1 MGKRGLALSSAV
13 LVASVALAL
22 IPAVPAWSGQPERL
36 GAVPQ
41 QATLLRAAP
50 ALLERVPCVLELRGG
65 DGVHLPIVAW
75 SQRQETL
82 TLKIDV
88 PVGVTCSAD
97 NVKVEEQAVRWHEE
111 KVGLDLELWGKLDV
125 SSAIVRSDGGRVV
138 TVTAKKA
145 TEGWWD
151 KVSSG
156 PKSHNVKI
164 DWASWK
170 DEDEEDEAPAEEAG
184 GGMGGGGM
192 PGMPGG
198 MGGMPGGMPGMGGAG
213 GDGDFNFDDMDMD
226 KDGGG
231 DDPIEEG
238 DVRLEEEKTT
248 TGGDAADAAG
258 GGEEPETMADS

>member
-1 MGKRGLALSSAV
+1 MGRTGKRGLALSSAV

-125 SSAIVRSDGGRVV
+125 SSAIVRSDGYVH
-138 TVTAKKA
+138 T
-145 TEGWWD
+145 
-151 KVSSG
+151 SSSSLKTRLSLPISRLPRTHLACPCPTQVPEMWTKQYWVRG
-156 PKSHNVKI
+156 VGLGSGLTLSCGVQRARR
-164 DWASWK
+164 DS
-170 DEDEEDEAPAEEAG
+170 DGEES
-184 GGMGGGGM
+184 
-192 PGMPGG
+192 
-198 MGGMPGGMPGMGGAG
+198 
-213 GDGDFNFDDMDMD
+213 
-226 KDGGG
+226 DGGVVG
-231 DDPIEEG
+231 QGVKWPEVSQCENRLGFVEG
-238 DVRLEEEKTT
+238 RR
-248 TGGDAADAAG
+248 
-258 GGEEPETMADS
+258 